1 MTTCIG
7 LDFGTTNSAA
17 AIATPD
23 GSVTLASFAMN
34 GRLRPAAR
42 SVLFF
47 DPEDVRPGTR
57 TLPLVGNEAI
67 QRSIDVDGDGRFI
80 QSTKSWLASRSFEA
94 TDIFGKRWRLEELIA
109 EVIGMLR
116 DAVEP
121 HRAGPVRVVSGRP
134 VQFAR
139 ADDQADDA
147 YAENRLRE
155 ALRLAGFDDV
165 TFELEPIGAA
175 WHYAHGLDHDEL
187 VLIGDFG
194 GGTSDFT
201 LVRVGPSAWTGGRA
215 TRREA
220 VLGAGGVGLAGDAF
234 DAAIIR
240 NVIAPAFGKGSNQR
254 TAFGRLFPLPGWV
267 FVHLERWHQLSML
280 GVPSSVRRLKGIL
293 REAEQPELFGALV
306 HVVEN
311 DLGFQLYRSVQAA
324 KAELSRGD
332 RARLVFVDEDVCVD
346 AAIER
351 AEFERWIAP
360 ELAEMQG
367 AVSRLL
373 EDTGIAPDQIDRVF
387 LTGGSSFVPAVRG
400 LFADRFGAHKLASG
414 DELTS
419 VARGLALSG
428 LE

>member
-17 AIATPD
+17 AIATPT
-23 GSVTLASFAMN
+23 GEVTLASFPLH
-34 GRLRPAAR
+34 GTQQPAAR

-47 DPEDVRPGTR
+47 DPEDAVPGKR
-57 TLPLVGNEAI
+57 TYPQVGNEAI
-67 QRSIDVDGDGRFI
+67 ERHIAMDGDGRFI
-80 QSTKSWLASRSFEA
+80 QSTKSWLASRGFEA
-94 TDIFGKRWRLEELIA
+94 TDVFGHRWRLEELIA
-109 EVIGMLR
+109 EVVGMLR
-116 DAVEP
+116 QAVEP
-121 HRAGPVRVVSGRP
+121 HRAGPVRVVAGRP

-147 YAENRLRE
+147 FAESRLRE
-155 ALRLAGFDDV
+155 ALALAGFDDI

-201 LVRVGPSAWTGGRA
+201 LVQVGPDAWAGGRE

-220 VLGAGGVGLAGDAF
+220 VLGTDGVGLAGDAF

-240 NVIAPAFGKGSNQR
+240 HVLAPAFGKGTNQR
-254 TAFGRLFPLPGWV
+254 TAFGKSFPLPGWV

-280 GVPSSVRRLKGIL
+280 GGASSVRRLQGIL
-293 REAEQPELFGALV
+293 REAEHPELFGGLV
-306 HVVEN
+306 QVVED
-311 DLGFQLYRSVQAA
+311 DLGFAMYRAVQETKAA
-324 KAELSRGD
+324 LSREEH
-332 RARLVFVDEDVCVD
+332 ARLVFVEGEVCVD
-346 AAIER
+346 QAVSR
-351 AEFERWIAP
+351 ADFEGWIAP
-360 ELAEMQG
+360 ELGEMQQ
-367 AVSRLL
+367 AVTRLL
-373 EDTGIAPDQIDRVF
+373 ETTGVTPDRVDRVF

-400 LFADRFGAHKLASG
+400 LFAERFGAHKLASG
-414 DELTS
+414 NELTS

-428 LE
+428 L

>member
-17 AIATPD
+17 AIATVD
-23 GSVTLASFAMN
+23 RSVTLASFPMLGGA
-34 GRLRPAAR
+34 RSATR

-47 DPEDVRPGTR
+47 DPEDVRPGQR
-57 TLPLVGNEAI
+57 TPPLAGNEAI
-67 QRSIDVDGDGRFI
+67 QRSIDVEGEGRFI
-80 QSTKSWLASRSFEA
+80 QSTKSWLASRRFEA
-94 TDIFGKRWRLEELIA
+94 TEVFGQRWRLEELIA
-109 EVIGMLR
+109 EMIGVLR

-121 HRAGPVRVVSGRP
+121 HCAGPVRIVSGRP

-147 YAENRLRE
+147 FAEARLRE
-155 ALRLAGFDDV
+155 AFRLAGFAEV

-175 WHYAHGLDHDEL
+175 WHYAHGLERDEL

-201 LVRVGPSAWTGGRA
+201 LVRVGPSAWAGGGA

-220 VLGAGGVGLAGDAF
+220 VLGTEGVGLAGDAF

-240 NVIAPAFGKGSNQR
+240 HVIAPAFGKGSSQK
-254 TAFGRLFPLPGWV
+254 TPFGRTFPLPGWV

-280 GVPSSVRRLKGIL
+280 GVPSSLRRLKGIL
-293 REAEQPELFGALV
+293 REAEHPELFGALV

-311 DLGFQLYRSVQAA
+311 DLGFELHRSVQAA
-324 KAELSRGD
+324 KAELSRED
-332 RARLVFVDEDVCVD
+332 RARLVFVDEEVCVE
-346 AAIER
+346 AVIER
-351 AEFERWIAP
+351 SEFEQWIAP
-360 ELAEMQG
+360 ELSEMQQ
-367 AVSRLL
+367 AVHRLL
-373 EDTGIAPDQIDRVF
+373 DHTGVAAEQIDRVF
-387 LTGGSSFVPAVRG
+387 LTGGSSFVPAVRR
-400 LFADRFGAHKLASG
+400 LFADQFGAHKLASG

-428 LE
+428 L

>member
-23 GSVTLASFAMN
+23 GVSLATFGPHA
-34 GRLRPAAR
+34 RPAAR

-47 DPEDVRPGTR
+47 DPEDVRPGR
-57 TLPLVGNEAI
+57 RPAPHVGLDAI
-67 QRSIDVDGDGRFI
+67 DRSIDVGGDGRFI
-80 QSTKSWLASRSFEA
+80 QSTKSWLASRGFEA
-94 TDIFGKRWRLEELIA
+94 TDVFGHRWTLEELIA
-109 EVIGMLR
+109 QVVSMLR
-116 DAVEP
+116 DALGSVD
-121 HRAGPVRVVSGRP
+121 GPVTVVSGRP

-139 ADDQADDA
+139 ADDFADDA
-147 YAENRLRE
+147 FAEARLRK
-155 ALRLAGFDDV
+155 ALALAGFDDV
-165 TFELEPIGAA
+165 TFELEPVGAA
-175 WHYAHGLDHDEL
+175 WHYAHALDHDEL

-201 LVRVGPSAWTGGRA
+201 LVRVGPGAWSGGPDARA
-215 TRREA
+215 SA
-220 VLGAGGVGLAGDAF
+220 VLGTDGVGLAGDAF

-240 NVIAPAFGKGSNQR
+240 HVIAPAFGKGTDQR
-254 TAFGRLFPLPGWV
+254 TPFGKVFPLPGWV

-280 GVPSSVRRLKGIL
+280 GVPASVRRLKGIL
-293 REAEQPELFGALV
+293 REAEHPELFGGLV

-324 KAELSRGD
+324 KSELSRSEE
-332 RARLVFVDEDVCVD
+332 ARLVFVDEDVCVD
-346 AAIER
+346 ER
-351 AEFERWIAP
+351 LTRADFESWIAP
-360 ELAEMQG
+360 ELAEMDA
-367 AVSRLL
+367 AVVRLF
-373 EDTGIAPDQIDRVF
+373 EATGVSMDAVDRVF
-387 LTGGSSFVPAVRG
+387 LTGGTSFVPAVRR

-428 LE
+428 LEAF